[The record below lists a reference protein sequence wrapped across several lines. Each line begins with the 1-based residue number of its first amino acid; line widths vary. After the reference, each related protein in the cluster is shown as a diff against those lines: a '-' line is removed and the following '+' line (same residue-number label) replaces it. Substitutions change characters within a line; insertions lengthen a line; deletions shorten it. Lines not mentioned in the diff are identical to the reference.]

1 LDHPHDGYT
10 FPKGYDQTKY
20 TLMSYE
26 QYRYDLYETSPMV
39 YDIAA
44 IQHLYG
50 ANETTNLSNTIYKFD
65 SGIGTN
71 DVGPMLNT
79 IWDSGGIDILD
90 MGEILNPS
98 DINLNGGEYSKI
110 GYSNWI
116 NDYDLGIAFG
126 TVIENVNGGKA
137 ADTIRGNEFSN
148 QIDGGGGDD
157 IIYGGDGSD
166 IFVCSS
172 GGGVDVIK
180 DFNVSE
186 DLVAFLE
193 YGQTFTKNYSHSE
206 DAQGNLVVSMLDG
219 SGSLILENVAVGTEL
234 IIA

>member
-1 LDHPHDGYT
+1 
-10 FPKGYDQTKY
+10 
-20 TLMSYE
+20 M
-26 QYRYDLYETSPMV
+26 
-39 YDIAA
+39 
-44 IQHLYG
+44 
-50 ANETTNLSNTIYKFD
+50 
-65 SGIGTN
+65 
-71 DVGPMLNT
+71 
-79 IWDSGGIDILD
+79 
-90 MGEILNPS
+90 
-98 DINLNGGEYSKI
+98 
-110 GYSNWI
+110 
-116 NDYDLGIAFG
+116 GIAFG

-186 DLVAFLE
+186 DLVAFRE

-206 DAQGNLVVSMLDG
+206 DAQGHLVVSMLDG
-219 SGSLILENVAVGTEL
+219 SGSLVLENVALGTEL